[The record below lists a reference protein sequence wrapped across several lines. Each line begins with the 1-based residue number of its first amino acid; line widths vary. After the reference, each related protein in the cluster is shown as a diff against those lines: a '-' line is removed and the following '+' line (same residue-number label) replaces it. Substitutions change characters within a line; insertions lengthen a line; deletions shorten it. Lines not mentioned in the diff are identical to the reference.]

1 MTELLFHEYAN
12 IFPLMTP
19 EEYAALVADMRAN
32 GYDPTAPIVLY
43 EGQILDGRNRWKA
56 AQDAGVEPTRIEY
69 EGDDPLG
76 YVVRHNLNRRHLN
89 ASQRAV
95 IGLEIEKYEA
105 QRAKRRQ
112 AANALV
118 NQPQAQNMEIFPYSE
133 HEKGTARD
141 FAAKAVGANPR
152 YIQDAKRIKATA
164 PELLPKIAAGSMSIP
179 EAKREMRRIGRDAAP
194 EPVAEIAKRQ
204 PRLIVA
210 SADNTTL
217 DAESVDLIITSPPY
231 NLGESH
237 WPMGG
242 NGRTPRD
249 EGIGYRDSMPEDEYQ
264 RWQVACLREFYRIA
278 KPGASLFYNHK
289 VRSRDGGIL
298 HPMDW
303 LRNTGNPWTIRQEII
318 WDRGSTHNHSATLFW
333 PEDERIYWMTKGNP
347 ELPNRPVGAST
358 VWSFHGPVVGTWHP
372 APFCDE
378 LPRRC
383 MNAVGRAGITVLDP
397 FAGSCTTLK
406 VALELGYD
414 AIGVDVCFEYLSR
427 AARENGWTI
436 LQKT

>member
-56 AQDAGVEPTRIEY
+56 ARELGIEPPY
-69 EGDDPLG
+69 VDYDGDDPLG
-76 YVVRHNLNRRHLN
+76 YVVRRNLNRRHLN
-89 ASQRAV
+89 ETQRGTVAAKLANITKSDAGRIGGKHKNEATANLQLLDNKITQTQAADMLNVSPRTVTTIRAV
-95 IGLEIEKYEA
+95 ERAAPDLFEPMAQGKMTANEA
-105 QRAKRRQ
+105 MKEVRRR
-112 AANALV
+112 
-118 NQPQAQNMEIFPYSE
+118 
-133 HEKGTARD
+133 ARD
-141 FAAKAVGANPR
+141 
-152 YIQDAKRIKATA
+152 AT
-164 PELLPKIAAGSMSIP
+164 
-179 EAKREMRRIGRDAAP
+179 P
-194 EPVAEIAKRQ
+194 EPVAETAKRQ
-204 PRLIVA
+204 PFLIVA
-210 SADNTTL
+210 PAENTGLDN
-217 DAESVDLIITSPPY
+217 ESVDLIITSPPY
-231 NLGESH
+231 NLGEAH

-249 EGIGYRDSMPEDEYQ
+249 EGIGYYDGMPEDEYQ
-264 RWQVACLREFYRIA
+264 RWQVACLREFYRVA

-289 VRSRDGGIL
+289 VRNRDGGIL

-347 ELPNRPVGAST
+347 ELPNRPIGAST
-358 VWSFHGPVVGTWHP
+358 VWSFHGPVANTWHP
-372 APFCDE
+372 APFCEE

-383 MNAVGRAGITVLDP
+383 MDAVGRAGITVLDP

-414 AIGVDVCFEYLSR
+414 AIGIDISIEYLSR
-427 AARENGWTI
+427 AAKENGWTI